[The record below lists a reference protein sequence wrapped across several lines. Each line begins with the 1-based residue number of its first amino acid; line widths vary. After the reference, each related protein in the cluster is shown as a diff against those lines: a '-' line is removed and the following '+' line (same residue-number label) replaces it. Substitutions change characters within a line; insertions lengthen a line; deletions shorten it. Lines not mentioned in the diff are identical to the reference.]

1 MNSYLG
7 IDTSNYTTS
16 AALYFSDNSFIHN
29 KKLLSVKNGNIG
41 LRQSEAVFQHINQL
55 PGVIKELTE
64 SYNKTPKA
72 IGASKS
78 PRDIEGSYMPCFTV
92 GISVSQ
98 VLSSLLNVPLYQFSH
113 QAGHIVSALY
123 SANKLYMLRETFL
136 AFHVSGGTTEA
147 IMVTPS
153 DLNVINCS
161 VLASTLDL
169 NAGQVIDR
177 VGVMLGM
184 KFPSGIYLDT
194 LACTYKGN
202 IKVKPTLKGAN
213 CCLSGLENLCVN
225 MKRNGEE
232 NNKIARFCIEYISKS
247 IDMMC
252 QKLLNKHGDIPILF
266 TGGVMSSTIIRENL
280 SEKYNAIFATPQLS
294 SDNAVGIAILA
305 AAKVGDI

>member
-16 AALYFSDNSFIHN
+16 AALYFSNNSFIHN
-29 KKLLSVKNGNIG
+29 KKLLSVKNGNVG
-41 LRQSEAVFQHINQL
+41 LRQSEAVFQHVNQL
-55 PGVIKELTE
+55 PEVIKELIRD
-64 SYNKTPKA
+64 YNKIPKA
-72 IGASKS
+72 IGVSKS
-78 PRDIEGSYMPCFTV
+78 PRDVEGSYMPCFTV
-92 GISVSQ
+92 GLSTSKI
-98 VLSSLLNVPLYQFSH
+98 LSSFFDIPLYEFSH

-136 AFHVSGGTTEA
+136 AFHISGGTTEA

-153 DLNVINCS
+153 DLNVINCN
-161 VLASTLDL
+161 VIASTLDL

-177 VGVMLGM
+177 IGVMLGM
-184 KFPSGIYLDT
+184 KFPSGAYLDA
-194 LACTYKGN
+194 LACTYKGD
-202 IKVKPTLKGAN
+202 IKVRPTLKGAN

-225 MKRNGEE
+225 MRKNGEE
-232 NNKIARFCIEYISKS
+232 DNKIARFCIEYISET
-247 IDMMC
+247 IDIMC
-252 QKLLNKHGDIPILF
+252 QKLLNKHGDIPVLF
-266 TGGVMSSTIIRENL
+266 TGGVMSNTIIRENL